1 MSRVLLL
8 FGGRSAEHEVSCTS
22 AVAIHDALVE
32 AGHRVI
38 PVGIDRDGEWWVV
51 DSARRPFRAE
61 GRPAAFRLPDGRL
74 LAGYDDVGYDVVFP
88 VLHGPYGEDG
98 TMQGVFE
105 IAGKPYVGC
114 GVLPS
119 ALAMDKDIAKQ
130 IFEAAGIPTSR
141 WRVVRAPG
149 YRSDPAGTVTSL
161 LKYLGSPVFV
171 KPAELGS
178 SVGISKAEGAE
189 ALSDAID
196 EALRYGDKVVVEE
209 FISGREIEVAV
220 LGGPRTALPGEVHP
234 AGDWYD
240 YDSKYRDEQSDF
252 EVPARLP
259 DRRIAEVRTL
269 AARAFE
275 AIEGRGLARVDFFF
289 EENGR
294 GFLINEVNTM
304 PGFTPISGFP
314 KMWMGTGMTYAELCN
329 ELVEI
334 ALDDS

>member
-8 FGGRSAEHEVSCTS
+8 FGGRSAEHEVSCLS
-22 AVAIHDALVE
+22 AVAIYDALID

-38 PVGIDRDGEWWVV
+38 PVGIDRDGEWWIV
-51 DSARRPFRAE
+51 DTSHRPFRAE
-61 GRPAAFRLPDGRL
+61 GRPAALRLPDGRL
-74 LAGYDDVGYDVVFP
+74 LVGGDAVNYDVVFP
-88 VLHGPYGEDG
+88 VLHGPNGEDG

-119 ALAMDKDIAKQ
+119 ALAMDKDIAKA

-141 WRVVRAPG
+141 WVVVRGPDFRA
-149 YRSDPAGTVTSL
+149 DPVGTVGSVVSE
-161 LKYLGSPVFV
+161 LGLPVFV

-178 SVGISKAEGAE
+178 SVGISKA
-189 ALSDAID
+189 SDPDGVRLAIE
-196 EALRYGDKVVVEE
+196 EALRHGEKVVVEE

-220 LGGPRTALPGEVHP
+220 LDGPRTALPGEVHA

-240 YDSKYRDEQSDF
+240 YASKYEDEESSF
-252 EVPARLP
+252 EAPARLP
-259 DRRIAEVRTL
+259 QARLAEVRSL
-269 AARAFE
+269 AARAFDALE
-275 AIEGRGLARVDFFF
+275 CRGLARVDFFF
-289 EENGR
+289 VDGGR

-314 KMWMGTGMTYAELCN
+314 KMWNATGMTYAELCN
-329 ELVEI
+329 ELVEL
-334 ALDDS
+334 ATGE